1 MAKKDKVKPAGST
14 EEASSKSGSGLG
26 LIGLVGIGVV
36 ALASSAGATVLMSA
50 APKTQ
55 PANCVQ
61 GDGGELMAEP
71 LARPDQTYVELDELI
86 VTIGSSPSSRFLKM
100 KIAIVTGKDKTQQ
113 IEEAELLLKDAFLK
127 YLRSLEINDFEDP
140 RSFRRMR
147 EQLALRAE
155 VVLGGN
161 VSNGILIT
169 EYLIR

>member
-1 MAKKDKVKPAGST
+1 MAKKDKAKPAGST
-14 EEASSKSGSGLG
+14 EAAPTKGGSGLG

-36 ALASSAGATVLMSA
+36 ALASSAGATVMMSA
-50 APKTQ
+50 PAKPQ
-55 PANCVQ
+55 PMNCAQ
-61 GDGGELMAEP
+61 GNGGELIAQP

-100 KIAIVTGKDKTQQ
+100 KIAIVTGKNETKN
-113 IEEAELLLKDAFLK
+113 IENAELLLKDAFLK
-127 YLRSLEINDFEDP
+127 YLRSLEIEDFEDP
-140 RSFRRMR
+140 RSFRKMR